1 MNKTNLLSGLEGDEK
16 ILISH
21 VLDLAERCEKT
32 GAVMYSPFLNPRE
45 VNLAVTRCKGGFT
58 VKSYGG
64 YNDAERRML
73 SFCPYEDDEAYY
85 PIVALKITSKDG
97 SVYSHRDYLGAVL
110 SLGIKRE
117 KVGDIITDN
126 NCAVVFCDS
135 AVADFICLNLDK
147 VASGSVV
154 CVVCDVEDISVERKF
169 EVQNTS
175 VASLRLDCVLSAAIG
190 KSRDTSCELINRG
203 LVQLNYDTAKST
215 SARIKSGDVISA
227 RGYGKMIV
235 ETDCSTTR
243 KGRIKIDIKH
253 FV

>member
-1 MNKTNLLSGLEGDEK
+1 MNKTNLLSGLVGDEK

-21 VLDLAERCEKT
+21 VLDLAERCDKT
-32 GAVMYSPFLNPRE
+32 GVVMYSPFLNPRE
-45 VNLAVTRCKGGFT
+45 LSLAVARCKGDFA

-64 YNDAERRML
+64 YGDAERRML
-73 SFCPYEDDEAYY
+73 AFCPYDDGELYY
-85 PIVALKITSKDG
+85 PIAAIKITAKDG

-117 KVGDIITDN
+117 KVGDIITDSEY
-126 NCAVVFCDS
+126 AVIFCDT

-154 CVVCDVEDISVERKF
+154 CTLCDAEDITVERKF
-169 EVQNTS
+169 DIQSVS

-190 KSRDTSCELINRG
+190 KSRETSCELINRG
-203 LVQLNYDTAKST
+203 LVQLNYDIAKST
-215 SARIKSGDVISA
+215 SVRIKSGDVISA

-235 ETDCSTTR
+235 ETDGSTTR
-243 KGRIKIDIKH
+243 KGRIKADIKH